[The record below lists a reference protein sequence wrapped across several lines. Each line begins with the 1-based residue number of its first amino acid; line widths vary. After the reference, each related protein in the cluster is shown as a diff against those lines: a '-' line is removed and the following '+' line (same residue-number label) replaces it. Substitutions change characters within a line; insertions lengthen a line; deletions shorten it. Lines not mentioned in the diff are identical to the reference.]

1 VKKLYKHIFLFAIC
15 LLLAINARSQS
26 GNSNIG
32 TEFWTAYMVHING
45 ATGASA
51 SQMILYI
58 ASDVVTTGTVSIT
71 DNSFTAINFTVAP
84 NVVTLVPIPSAA
96 YLGNTNGSQSK
107 GLHITSKNP
116 IAVYAHIYASSVSGA
131 TLLLPVNTMANDY
144 YSLNFTQ
151 LSNATP
157 SYSSFMVIGTE
168 DNTSVEIT
176 PSAALIDGSK
186 ANTKFTITLNK
197 GQVYQGL
204 SNTDLTGT
212 HIASVS
218 TGSGCKKIAVFSG
231 SNKIYIGSPNSSSDN
246 LFQQVYPTASWGK
259 NYITVPLKTRNYDV
273 FRIVLSDPATT
284 VTLNGSVIPIASFTN
299 SLYYQ
304 FNSQATN
311 VISSDKPIQVI
322 QYAVTQ
328 GNGILGTKSIAGD
341 IGDPEM
347 IYLNPLEQ
355 NIDHVTLYSTNK
367 YLILNGFINVV
378 IPTSAVSSFL
388 LDGVAQTGSFY
399 PVPGNTAYSYA
410 QLPATVNATH
420 NIAASQGFNAIAYGF
435 GQTESYGYAA
445 GTNVKNLN
453 EYAQFTRPG
462 TSSVASSGCTGS
474 GFEPQVILPYVT
486 SSITWDFGNGTTPVV
501 QSSPSYISTIVKGT
515 QTLYVYD
522 YGQPVV
528 FNAAGTYAV
537 NVTVVD
543 PITTVCGSNEV
554 ISLNY
559 TVSNPPTSKFS
570 SRDTVCIADTIGF
583 KDLSTGTNGI
593 NGWHWNFGNS
603 DTSNVQNPVYK
614 FLSAGNYTV
623 GLTVSSGTACPSVV
637 YTKNVHVR
645 PAPVAAFSFST
656 PDCETQSVTISDQS
670 TTVEGKIVQWIWD
683 YGDGSPI
690 DTKTGATLFTHTYAA
705 AGTYTIKLQIVTDK
719 NCSSSTV
726 SHTITVHPHPVVDFG
741 LPDVCLANAIASFT
755 DKSTISDNSSAQ
767 FKYLWNFGDVN
778 ATGTNPNTSILK
790 NPTHQF
796 TAGGNYTISLSVTS
810 KDTCTT
816 TLTKT
821 FLVSGQANFLAVANS
836 CPADSVLFTDKT
848 NGATPATSSWHW
860 DFGTGDTSNVQNP
873 KYPFA
878 APGNYTVKLTVTG
891 HNGCSVTSYNS
902 PIHIY
907 KKPVADFA
915 FSTLDCETGQITL
928 NDKSTATEGTLAQS
942 VWDYGDG
949 SATDTR
955 TSGTAFTHVFA
966 KAGTYVVKLY
976 SITNLG
982 CASPTVSKSILVH
995 PKPVVDF
1002 GLPDVCL
1009 ANAVA
1014 TFTDKSTIS
1023 DSSSAKFKYL
1033 WNFGDGYATV
1043 ANPNT
1048 SIAKNPAHQYTKA
1061 GTYTISLSVTS
1072 KDTCTTTLTKTF
1084 LVSGQAN
1091 FLAVANSCPAD
1102 SVLFTD
1108 KTNGAT
1114 PATSSWHWDFGTGD
1128 TSNVQN
1134 PKYPFAAPGNYTV
1147 KLTVTGHNGC
1157 SVTSYN
1163 SPIHIY
1169 KKPVADFAF
1178 STLDCETGQ
1187 ITLNDKSTA
1196 TEGTLA
1202 QSVWDYGDGSATD
1215 TRTSGTA
1222 FTHVFAKAG
1231 TYVVKLYS
1239 ITNLGCASPTVS
1251 KSILVHPKPV
1261 VDFGLPD
1268 VCLANAVATF
1278 TDKSTISDSSSAK
1291 FKYLWNFG
1299 DGYATVANP
1308 NTSIAKNPAH
1318 QYTKAGTYTISLS
1331 VTSKDT
1337 CTATATKTF
1346 VISGQANF
1354 SAAANS
1360 CPLDSVQFTDK
1371 SDGATKASSS
1381 WHWVFGSTGDT
1392 SNVQNPKYAF
1402 KSPGNYAVTLT
1413 VTGHNGCSTTSYSAP
1428 IHIYTK
1434 PVAKFTY
1441 SAIDCETQSI
1451 TFTDQSTSTEGTV
1464 NQWIWDY
1471 GDGSALDT
1479 RSSAAAFT
1487 HTFSKA
1493 GTYNVKLYTISSL
1506 GCMSLTV
1513 TKAIIVYPL
1522 PTKDF
1527 TIPDVCLNDTYAQF
1541 TAVSTIA
1548 DNTTSTYSWDFG
1560 DGSRSTPANPNTAT
1574 GLAVKHKYTAT
1585 GNYNVHLTITSAHGC
1600 VVDTIK
1606 QFTVNGSSP
1615 QSKFVVL
1622 NSATL
1627 CSNREVFFIDSASV
1641 PGFGNGSVTSID
1653 MYYDYGNNPATK
1665 VHFAH
1670 PTYGQLFRHSYP
1682 QDSLT
1687 HTYQVVMDAY
1697 SGASCINRST
1707 QSITVLGV
1715 PTITFPAIASVCVNA
1730 NPFQLKITQHG
1741 PTGNPG
1747 AVFTGTGVSSSGIF
1761 DPAMAG
1767 VGTQVI
1773 KCIYTSANGCA
1784 DTLSQTITVEPVATV
1799 SAGPDV
1805 TVLAGGHITLKA
1817 TASGSNLTYLWSPAT
1832 GLNRTDVLQPIASP
1846 SANTKYTLT
1855 VISTTQNVPCAVT
1868 SSVIVS
1874 VLQAPT
1880 IPSGFTPNADG
1891 VNDTWVI
1898 QNLDTYPGAT
1908 VDVFNRNGEK
1918 VFSSVGYS
1926 TPWDGRYNG
1935 VNLPMGTYYY
1945 VIDPKNGRSKITGY
1959 VAIVR

>member
-1 VKKLYKHIFLFAIC
+1 VKKLLWQISLFAAC
-15 LLLAINARSQS
+15 LLLTNAARSQS

-45 ATGASA
+45 ATGSSA

-58 ASDVVTTGTVSIT
+58 ASDVATTGTVSIT
-71 DNSFTAINFTVAP
+71 DNSFTAINFSVTP
-84 NVVTLVPIPSAA
+84 NVATLVAIPAAA
-96 YLGNTNGSQSK
+96 YLGNTNGSQTK

-144 YSLNFTQ
+144 YSLNYTQ
-151 LSNATP
+151 LSNASP

-168 DNTSVEIT
+168 DNTTVEIT

-186 ANTKFTITLNK
+186 ANTKFIITLNK

-204 SNTDLTGT
+204 STTDLTGT

-218 TGSGCKKIAVFSG
+218 NGSGCKKIAVFSG
-231 SNKIYIGSPNSSSDN
+231 SNKIYIGAPNQSSDN

-284 VTLNGSVIPIASFTN
+284 VTLNGTVVPLSSFTN
-299 SLYYQ
+299 GLYYQ

-311 VISSDKPIQVI
+311 VISADKPIQVI

-328 GNGILGTKSIAGD
+328 GNGIAGTKAIAGD
-341 IGDPEM
+341 VGDPEM

-388 LDGVAQTGSFY
+388 LDGVAQTANFY
-399 PVPGNTAYSYA
+399 TVPGNTAYSYA
-410 QLPATVNATH
+410 QLPASVNATH

-453 EYAQFTRPG
+453 EYAQFTTPG
-462 TSSVASSGCTGS
+462 TSSVASSGCAGVS
-474 GFEPQVILPYVT
+474 FEPQVVLPYAT
-486 SSITWDFGNGTTPVV
+486 SSITWDFGNGATPVV
-501 QSSPSYISTIVKGT
+501 QTAPQYINTIVKGT

-528 FNAAGTYAV
+528 YPTAGTYAV

-554 ISLNY
+554 VSLNY
-559 TVSNPPTSKFS
+559 TVSNPPASKFS

-583 KDLSTGTNGI
+583 KDQSTGTSGI

-603 DTSNVQNPVYK
+603 DTSNAQNPVYK
-614 FLSAGNYTV
+614 FLSPGNYTV
-623 GLTVSSGTACPSVV
+623 GLTVSSGTACPSSV
-637 YTKNVHVR
+637 YTKNIHVR
-645 PAPVAAFSFST
+645 AAPVAAFSFAS
-656 PDCETQSVTISDQS
+656 PDCETQGVTFTDQS
-670 TTVEGKIVQWIWD
+670 TTAEGKVTQWIWN
-683 YGDGSPI
+683 YGDGSPV
-690 DTKTGATLFTHTYAA
+690 DTRTNNQPFTHTYST
-705 AGTYTIKLQIVTDK
+705 AGSYTIALQVLT
-719 NCSSSTV
+719 NNSCTSSSV
-726 SHTITVHPHPVVDFG
+726 SHSITIHPHAVVDFG
-741 LPDVCLANAIASFT
+741 LPDVCLANAIASFI
-755 DKSTISDNSSAQ
+755 DKTTISDNSNAQ

-778 ATGTNPNTSILK
+778 ASTANPNTSILQ
-790 NPTHQF
+790 NPTHKF
-796 TAGGNYTISLSVTS
+796 TAGGNYTISLSVTT

-821 FLVSGQANFLAVANS
+821 FLVSGQADFASAANA

-848 NGATPATSSWHW
+848 NGATAATSAWHW

-873 KYPFA
+873 KYPFTT
-878 APGNYTVKLTVTG
+878 PGNYTVKLTVTG
-891 HNGCSVTSYNS
+891 HNGCSTTSYS
-902 PIHIY
+902 TPIHIY
-907 KKPVADFA
+907 KKPVADFT

-928 NDKSTATEGTLAQS
+928 TDKSTATEGTVAQW

-949 SATDTR
+949 SPIDTR
-955 TSGTAFTHVFA
+955 ITGTPFTHVFA
-966 KAGTYVVKLY
+966 TAGTYVVKLY

-982 CASPTVSKSILVH
+982 CASPTVSKAILVH

-1009 ANAVA
+1009 ANATA
-1014 TFTDKSTIS
+1014 SFTDKSTITDGS
-1023 DSSSAKFKYL
+1023 GAQFKYL
-1033 WNFGDGYATV
+1033 WNFGDAYATV
-1043 ANPNT
+1043 ANPNA
-1048 SIAKNPAHQYTKA
+1048 SIVKNPTHQYTKA
-1061 GTYTISLSVTS
+1061 GTYTISLT
-1072 KDTCTTTLTKTF
+1072 
-1084 LVSGQAN
+1084 
-1091 FLAVANSCPAD
+1091 
-1102 SVLFTD
+1102 
-1108 KTNGAT
+1108 
-1114 PATSSWHWDFGTGD
+1114 
-1128 TSNVQN
+1128 
-1134 PKYPFAAPGNYTV
+1134 
-1147 KLTVTGHNGC
+1147 
-1157 SVTSYN
+1157 
-1163 SPIHIY
+1163 
-1169 KKPVADFAF
+1169 
-1178 STLDCETGQ
+1178 
-1187 ITLNDKSTA
+1187 
-1196 TEGTLA
+1196 
-1202 QSVWDYGDGSATD
+1202 
-1215 TRTSGTA
+1215 
-1222 FTHVFAKAG
+1222 
-1231 TYVVKLYS
+1231 
-1239 ITNLGCASPTVS
+1239 
-1251 KSILVHPKPV
+1251 
-1261 VDFGLPD
+1261 
-1268 VCLANAVATF
+1268 
-1278 TDKSTISDSSSAK
+1278 
-1291 FKYLWNFG
+1291 
-1299 DGYATVANP
+1299 
-1308 NTSIAKNPAH
+1308 
-1318 QYTKAGTYTISLS
+1318 

-1346 VISGQANF
+1346 IISGLANF
-1354 SAAANS
+1354 TAAANA
-1360 CPLDSVQFTDK
+1360 CPVDSVQFTDK
-1371 SDGATKASSS
+1371 TDGATKASSA

-1402 KSPGNYAVTLT
+1402 KNPGNYTVSLT

-1434 PVAKFTY
+1434 PVAKFSY

-1451 TFTDQSTSTEGTV
+1451 TFTDQSTSTEGT
-1464 NQWIWDY
+1464 NTQWIWDY
-1471 GDGSALDT
+1471 GDGSLLDT
-1479 RSSAAAFT
+1479 RTSAAAFT

-1506 GCMSLTV
+1506 GCASLTI
-1513 TKAIIVYPL
+1513 TKAVVVYPL

-1560 DGSRSTPANPNTAT
+1560 DAARSTVVNPNTAS
-1574 GLAVKHKYTAT
+1574 GLTAKHKYTAT

-1627 CSNREVFFIDSASV
+1627 CSNREVFFVDSASV
-1641 PGFGNGSVTSID
+1641 PGFGNGSVTSVD
-1653 MYYDYGNNPATK
+1653 MYYDYGNNPTVK
-1665 VHFAH
+1665 VHYAH
-1670 PTYGQLFRHSYP
+1670 PTYGQLFRHTYK
-1682 QDSLT
+1682 QDSVT
-1687 HTYQVVMDAY
+1687 RSYQVVMDAY
-1697 SGASCINRST
+1697 SGASCVNRST
-1707 QSITVLGV
+1707 QTISVLGV
-1715 PTITFPAIASVCVNA
+1715 PTITFPAVAAVCVNA
-1730 NPFQLKITQHG
+1730 NPFQMSITQHG

-1747 AVFTGTGVSSSGIF
+1747 AVFTGNGVSSAGIF
-1761 DPAMAG
+1761 NPSIAG
-1767 VGTQVI
+1767 VGIQVI

-1784 DTLSQTITVEPVATV
+1784 DTLSQTVTVEPVATV
-1799 SAGPDV
+1799 SAGADV
-1805 TVLAGGHITLKA
+1805 VVLAGGHATIKA
-1817 TASGSNLTYLWSPAT
+1817 TATGNNLTYLWSPAA
-1832 GLNRTDVLQPIASP
+1832 GLNRADVLQPIAAP
-1846 SANTKYTLT
+1846 SVNTKYTLT

-1868 SSVIVS
+1868 SSVTVK
-1874 VLQAPT
+1874 VLQAPA
-1880 IPSGFTPNADG
+1880 IPSGFTPNGDG
-1891 VNDTWVI
+1891 TNDSWII

-1926 TPWDGRYNG
+1926 IPWDGRYNG
-1935 VNLPMGTYYY
+1935 ADLPVGTYYY
-1945 VIDPKNGRSKITGY
+1945 IIDPKNGRSKITGY